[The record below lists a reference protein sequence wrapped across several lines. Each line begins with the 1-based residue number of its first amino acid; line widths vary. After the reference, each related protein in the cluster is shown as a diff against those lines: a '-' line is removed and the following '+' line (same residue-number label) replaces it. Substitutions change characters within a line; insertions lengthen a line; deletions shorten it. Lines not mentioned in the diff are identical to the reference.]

1 MHFLRNSLFILVS
14 VLGLNSLTDD
24 FVEFVNFVG
33 VINEVYREFR
43 DFVFSWLP
51 IDLPNGVKD
60 YLIIGTA
67 VAGSYVWADEEHPSP
82 IAFRGGGFVSN
93 LLARVIM
100 IAFMSAIWPFM
111 VLISLPPF
119 LATLLGYEADGGGL
133 VNSNQPVYFYRNIAI
148 AIFVYVA
155 VLFVFS
161 DAKEILLT

>member
-1 MHFLRNSLFILVS
+1 MHFLRNGLFIFVS

-51 IDLPNGVKD
+51 IDLPSGVKD

-82 IAFRGGGFVSN
+82 IASRGGGFVSN
-93 LLARVIM
+93 LLTRVVM
-100 IAFMSAIWPFM
+100 VSFMSAIWP
-111 VLISLPPF
+111 LIILASLPAF
-119 LATLLGYEADGGGL
+119 VATLLGYEADGGGL
-133 VNSNQPVYFYRNIAI
+133 INSDQPVYFFRNIAI
-148 AIFVYVA
+148 AIFVYVV

-161 DAKEILLT
+161 DARELLST